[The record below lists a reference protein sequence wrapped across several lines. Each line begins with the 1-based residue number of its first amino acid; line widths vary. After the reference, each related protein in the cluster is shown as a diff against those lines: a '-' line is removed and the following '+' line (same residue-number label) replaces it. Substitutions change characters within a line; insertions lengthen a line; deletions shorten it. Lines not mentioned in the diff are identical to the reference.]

1 MKLVFPA
8 AEHAPV
14 ELDEG
19 ATTIGSD
26 AGCRI
31 VLASPA
37 GGIAPRHC
45 EITLEAGAASV
56 RPLDAT
62 APTVLNGR
70 QIGGITPI
78 KDGDLLVFGR
88 VGCSIVGGARKP
100 APAAPV
106 TPSAKAVAP
115 DDDGR
120 TRVRA
125 ALPRF
130 MLRGVSGTTFGKTFA
145 VTDNAV
151 IEFTSRIWVRR
162 TEPSSM
168 ANACRRACSS
178 QARSCAWIRFGS
190 CSLRPAWTRVRS
202 PRRRAL
208 NLRRLRRRRAARP
221 WCGSSSAL
229 SCWPLSRSWLCAI
242 PAPSRNLRTGSRF
255 QEGLLKTEVGNAFW
269 PAGRQNACS
278 DIRWKTAIHRVHSN
292 SDQFHPHRQVN
303 RAHMLGQCAD

>member
-151 IEFTSRIWVRR
+151 IGRQPDCDIAVPAEEISRQHARLKVT
-162 TEPSSM
+162 TEGIYVEDMGS
-168 ANACRRACSS
+168 ANGTFINGKRV
-178 QARSCAWIRFGS
+178 QA
-190 CSLRPAWTRVRS
+190 
-202 PRRRAL
+202 
-208 NLRRLRRRRAARP
+208 
-221 WCGSSSAL
+221 
-229 SCWPLSRSWLCAI
+229 
-242 PAPSRNLRTGSRF
+242 
-255 QEGLLKTEVGNAFW
+255 GLLKPGEELRLDTVRFLLVTPGMDARTQSAAARVEPEAIAPAKGSASLVWVVVGVIVLAVVAFV
-269 PAGRQNACS
+269 ALRYSG
-278 DIRWKTAIHRVHSN
+278 V
-292 SDQFHPHRQVN
+292 V
-303 RAHMLGQCAD
+303 

>member
-14 ELDEG
+14 ELGEG
-19 ATTIGSD
+19 VTTIGSNAD
-26 AGCRI
+26 CRI
-31 VLASPA
+31 VLASSA

-88 VGCSIVGGARKP
+88 VGCSIVGDVRKP
-100 APAAPV
+100 APVTPVAPAVKAAP
-106 TPSAKAVAP
+106 S

-151 IEFTSRIWVRR
+151 IGRQPDCDIAVPAEEISRQHARLKVT
-162 TEPSSM
+162 TEGVHVEDMGS
-168 ANACRRACSS
+168 ANGTFINGKRV
-178 QARSCAWIRFGS
+178 QA
-190 CSLRPAWTRVRS
+190 
-202 PRRRAL
+202 
-208 NLRRLRRRRAARP
+208 
-221 WCGSSSAL
+221 
-229 SCWPLSRSWLCAI
+229 
-242 PAPSRNLRTGSRF
+242 
-255 QEGLLKTEVGNAFW
+255 GLLKPGEELRLDTVRFLLVTPGMDARQQSAAARVELAPSAALPRSGLATPWVVLGVIVLAVVALAVLRY
-269 PAGRQNACS
+269 AG
-278 DIRWKTAIHRVHSN
+278 V
-292 SDQFHPHRQVN
+292 V
-303 RAHMLGQCAD
+303 